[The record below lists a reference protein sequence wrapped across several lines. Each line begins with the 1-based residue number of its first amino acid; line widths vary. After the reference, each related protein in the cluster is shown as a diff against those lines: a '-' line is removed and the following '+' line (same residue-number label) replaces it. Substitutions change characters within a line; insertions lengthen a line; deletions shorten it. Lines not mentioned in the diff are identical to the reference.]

1 MSRPTLATPTQV
13 RYPWRAT
20 VRTVVQVGISSL
32 LALGLV
38 VPQVVQIILEEAG
51 ESMPTQVRGWLLA
64 SSAIVTAVAAALTR
78 IMAIPAVDRGLVA
91 WRLSAQPRPGD
102 L

>member
-1 MSRPTLATPTQV
+1 MTTPAAVTPTQV
-13 RYPWRAT
+13 RYPWRT
-20 VRTVVQVGISSL
+20 VRRTIVQVGIPAVL
-32 LALGLV
+32 TLGIV
-38 VPQVVQIILEEAG
+38 VPQIVQIILEEAG

-78 IMAIPAVDRGLVA
+78 IMAIPAVDRALVA